1 MATTRS
7 AAPEASRAAA
17 GAAGDAARVS
27 LTGRAGRAVRVLTGR
42 AAAVGRGVLR
52 GLLAAALPPTCVVC
66 GGWLPDGRDPACA
79 ACRALLD
86 GRRRLPYCRRCGRTL
101 PSSAIHADG
110 CARCRTEAFW
120 NVAAV
125 ARAGPYVGG
134 LRDLVLDLKYRGH
147 ERNVEFLAGLLADEL
162 RESGWAAA
170 LDALVPVPMHW
181 LRRCQRPC
189 DHARLLA
196 EALGRQLN
204 VPVLRLVRRT
214 RHAPSQTRQRGKLA
228 RFENVRGCFATH
240 GWWRERLPGWARH
253 WLRRWRALG
262 LRGRTVCVVDN
273 LIVAGATIHEV
284 AKVLR
289 KAGAR
294 RVYAAVVA
302 RGPAPG
308 DPPAELPE
316 LGDLPLVAARSITS

>member
-1 MATTRS
+1 
-7 AAPEASRAAA
+7 
-17 GAAGDAARVS
+17 
-27 LTGRAGRAVRVLTGR
+27 L
-42 AAAVGRGVLR
+42 
-52 GLLAAALPPTCVVC
+52 
-66 GGWLPDGRDPACA
+66 ACA
-79 ACRALLD
+79 ACHAVLD

-101 PSSAIHADG
+101 PAAAIHTDG

-134 LRDLVLDLKYRGH
+134 LRDLLLDLKYRGQ
-147 ERNVEFLAGLLADEL
+147 ERNAEYAGDLLADEL
-162 RESGWAAA
+162 RGCDWPGT

-196 EALGRQLN
+196 EALSRRLN
-204 VPVLRLVRRT
+204 VPVVRLLRRA
-214 RHAPSQTRQRGKLA
+214 RHAPSQTRQHGKVA
-228 RFENVRGCFATH
+228 RFENVRGCFATR
-240 GWWRERLPGWARH
+240 GWWRERLPA
-253 WLRRWRALG
+253 WLRPWLG
-262 LRGRTVCVVDN
+262 WWPAADLRGKTVCIVDN
-273 LIVAGATIHEV
+273 LIVAGATVHEV
-284 AKVLR
+284 AKMLR
-289 KAGAR
+289 KAGVR

-316 LGDLPLVAARSITS
+316 PKELTLVERRLTAL